1 MAEVDIRINGRD
13 YRVTCEDGQED
24 RLNQLA
30 AYYDRH
36 VTELAAELGQIG
48 DARLMLLSAL
58 TICDELFEAKMR
70 AGDLEQAADALTP
83 ETLGGASRAVEAA
96 VDRVNEISERL
107 NQARS

>member
-1 MAEVDIRINGRD
+1 MAEVDIRVNGRD

-36 VTELAAELGQIG
+36 VTELASELGQIG

-58 TICDELFEAKMR
+58 TICDELFEAKAR

-96 VDRVNEISERL
+96 VARVNDIAERIDK
-107 NQARS
+107 A